1 MYVEKQK
8 IGACIAIP
16 ISLTLKAPGLRL
28 STVSD
33 CCRLVSQCDFL
44 ASPGIRKNS
53 QDGSIN
59 LDSLTKGFVKARN
72 FSGLEFRDR
81 PPSFHEIRSLSGR
94 MYEKEY
100 GKEFTQRLFGH
111 KSEKMTEKYLD
122 SRKKEYVM
130 I

>member
-1 MYVEKQK
+1 
-8 IGACIAIP
+8 
-16 ISLTLKAPGLRL
+16 
-28 STVSD
+28 
-33 CCRLVSQCDFL
+33 
-44 ASPGIRKNS
+44 
-53 QDGSIN
+53 
-59 LDSLTKGFVKARN
+59 
-72 FSGLEFRDR
+72 
-81 PPSFHEIRSLSGR
+81 

>member
-1 MYVEKQK
+1 MPLPYRRK
-8 IGACIAIP
+8 A
-16 ISLTLKAPGLRL
+16 APGLRL

-33 CCRLVSQCDFL
+33 CCRLVSRCDFL
-44 ASPGIRKNS
+44 ISQGIRKNS

-72 FSGLEFRDR
+72 YSGLEFMDR

-94 MYEKEY
+94 RYV
-100 GKEFTQRLFGH
+100 KEFVQRLFGH
-111 KSEKMTEKYLD
+111 KSEKMTTKYLD
-122 SRKKEYVM
+122 SRKKEFMM